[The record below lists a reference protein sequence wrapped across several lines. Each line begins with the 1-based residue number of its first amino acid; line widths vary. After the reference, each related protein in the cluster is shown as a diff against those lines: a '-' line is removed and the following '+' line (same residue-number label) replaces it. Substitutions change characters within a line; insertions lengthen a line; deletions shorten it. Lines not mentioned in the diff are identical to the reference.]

1 MGSTGGLDV
10 VMLGGTLVCGM
21 ERALE
26 VWTETLRG
34 FSCVHV
40 WLWSLQVP
48 QAPLGKK
55 RSGYVRCALSSL

>member
-1 MGSTGGLDV
+1 M

-40 WLWSLQVP
+40 WCGASRYHRPLWGKSEAATSDVP
-48 QAPLGKK
+48 
-55 RSGYVRCALSSL
+55 